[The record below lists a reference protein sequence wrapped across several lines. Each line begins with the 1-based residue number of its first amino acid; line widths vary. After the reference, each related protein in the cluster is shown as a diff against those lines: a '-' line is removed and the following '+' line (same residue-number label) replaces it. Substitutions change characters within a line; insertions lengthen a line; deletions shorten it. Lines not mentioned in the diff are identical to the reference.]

1 MDFLRLANNFSTIRT
16 KLCLTTPM
24 NTIEQAILSLAG
36 RQHGAITRQQA
47 LSLGL
52 SSPTI
57 VRRVSGG
64 EWVRVFP
71 GVYRLAAAPCT
82 WEQTVMAGCLAAG
95 RGAVASHRS
104 AGTLLG
110 LPGVP
115 RWVEVT
121 VARPRVVSVG
131 GIIAHQARALP
142 PEDVGKLSG
151 IPATTPARTIADLAR
166 IYPATR
172 VGPMLDYA
180 MARRLVTRAQLE
192 ARATGRKHDDVLR
205 ELLDAR
211 PATARPMGS
220 EFEASLFRGLRDAG
234 LPLPV
239 AQYRVLMR
247 DCSEVF
253 LDFAY
258 PDVML
263 AIEADSYLWHASLAD
278 WQRDRARNNEVV
290 ALGWSIL
297 PLTYD
302 LVVHTP
308 SEAARQVGRALQT
321 RSGGRG

>member
-1 MDFLRLANNFSTIRT
+1 MST
-16 KLCLTTPM
+16 L
-24 NTIEQAILSLAG
+24 EQAILSLAAK
-36 RQHGAITRQQA
+36 QHGAITRGQA
-47 LSLGL
+47 MDLGM
-52 SSPTI
+52 SSPA
-57 VRRVSGG
+57 VGRRVSSG
-64 EWVRVFP
+64 EWIRVFQ
-71 GVYRLAAAPCT
+71 GVYRLAGARDT

-104 AGTLLG
+104 AATLLG
-110 LPGVP
+110 MPGVP
-115 RWVEVT
+115 RWVEIT
-121 VARPRVVSVG
+121 VARPRSVSVE
-131 GIIAHQARALP
+131 GIIVHRARVLP
-142 PEDVGKLSG
+142 SEDVRQLSG
-151 IPATTPARTIADLAR
+151 IPGTTPARTIADLAL

-180 MARRLVTRAQLE
+180 IARRLVTRAQLE

-205 ELLDAR
+205 DLLDER

-220 EFEASLFRGLRDAG
+220 EFEACLFRGLRDAG

-239 AQYRVLMR
+239 AQYRVLML
-247 DCSEVF
+247 DGSEVF

-258 PDVML
+258 PDVKL

-278 WQRDRARNNEVV
+278 WQRDRARNNELV

-308 SEAARQVGRALQT
+308 ADAARQVGCALETRRA
-321 RSGGRG
+321 G